1 MLECGLEYLE
11 KTSANETASVVVVHA
26 AVCFWFVGFIMSR
39 LRRKDWT
46 RMGLKLLATGGPAAL
61 RLDQLCR
68 KAGKTRGS
76 FYHHFADHDTFTSE
90 MISVWIEENTEQIIE
105 RVNEAKSNRRGKLFA
120 AVGDI
125 NHNVEIAIRKLA
137 VSNAVAE
144 KAVAKVDRMRIDFL
158 EDIFKDELGIDA
170 KRASL
175 LAEIQYCSFLGM
187 QILRPEKKRRQ
198 QMGEMIDRMLSA
210 VSEDFDSKLR

>member
-1 MLECGLEYLE
+1 
-11 KTSANETASVVVVHA
+11 
-26 AVCFWFVGFIMSR
+26 
-39 LRRKDWT
+39 
-46 RMGLKLLATGGPAAL
+46 
-61 RLDQLCR
+61 
-68 KAGKTRGS
+68 
-76 FYHHFADHDTFTSE
+76 

-144 KAVAKVDRMRIDFL
+144 KAVAKVDRMRIEFL

-198 QMGEMIDRMLSA
+198 QMGEMIDRMLGA
-210 VSEDFDSKLR
+210 VSEDLDSN